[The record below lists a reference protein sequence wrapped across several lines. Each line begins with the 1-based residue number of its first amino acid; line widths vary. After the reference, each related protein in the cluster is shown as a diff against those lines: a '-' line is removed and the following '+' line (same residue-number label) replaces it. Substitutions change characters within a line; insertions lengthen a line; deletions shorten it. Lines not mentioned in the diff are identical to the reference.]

1 MDSTQ
6 SRTRRSRLGVRVLRA
21 LRRLTVIVALVGAL
35 VVAAWYYGFDRLDE
49 EIRLRV
55 ETELGR
61 KYPHLIVTIRSA
73 RRIPGEG
80 VELRGI
86 ELRDRADPDGLLL
99 LQVDEALAVCDTRL
113 PDFVSRTPRI
123 VRLDL
128 RRPTVQAQRQADG
141 SWNVARL
148 IAHSAAPREPLAPR
162 VTVTGGTIEI
172 IDPMSEAATPL
183 ALRNIELT
191 LQPLAES
198 SQLRVAGTFSGDHL
212 DRAEIDG
219 LIDPLSTAWEVR
231 GAVEGLEFSPRLR
244 TALPRELAELVRP
257 LSTVRGRTFL
267 GFSVKRS
274 PAAPGAAPQPLEFV
288 VSGKISEGRIDDSR
302 LPEPLADVEGTIRAD
317 NHGVRIDDL
326 SARCGRTTLQFNGE
340 LFGLAERSPWR
351 IELTAQQLDLG
362 RVPTSELPA
371 ALARVFADF
380 SPGGEVDLTA
390 NIESD
395 GENLRP
401 NVEIACRNLSLRY
414 HRFSYPLTGGTGSIE
429 LKDDR
434 LVVRLRMLAGSQ
446 YVQCRADVQHPGSNF
461 RGWVEMHSEGDLPV
475 DEALLTALE
484 PRFQKVVR
492 PFHPRGNI
500 SLSGRLQ
507 RGLADEEVQKTLRIT
522 MHDCSIQHD
531 KFSYPIDKIG
541 GTLQL
546 TNQNWMFRNLV
557 GRNDSAYITGEGT
570 WRDSPT
576 DGRHL
581 DLEFKARDVPL
592 ADELRLALSPEVQ
605 RLWANLRPRG
615 NIDQLTVRLG
625 YYAADKRMAV
635 DVTGAKWPAEQNQE
649 GRTLSI
655 EPSWF
660 RYRLENLTGT
670 IHYRDGRIDLH
681 RLAANHGKASLTAEG
696 TCAAIPKVGW
706 QLQLAR
712 LTADRL
718 ESDHDLIAALPEPL
732 GQGLSHLA
740 ISGPLNVLGTLGVLV
755 PSDAAAKPQLEW
767 DLTIDLE
774 NGRLATAVPVEHVHG
789 GVRLVGEAGPQ
800 GTMSRG
806 ELAVDSAVIQGIQL
820 TTIAGPLLL
829 EGERLR
835 FGIAA
840 GQPDAQHIPR
850 QVTAYCNSLAGTITL
865 DGQVAL
871 APRGEFDLVAGID
884 NADLAAT
891 VTHFAPR
898 QKGLSGKVFGVVN
911 LAGTLEGVHTWRGA
925 GQVRLR
931 DADIYEL
938 PAMISMLNLLSVQRP
953 NRTAFT
959 TSHIDFRIEGDDL
972 TFDRI
977 DFSGDALCLKGKGRM
992 TGRRD
997 LDFKFYPQLGRDETH
1012 LPIFRPLVGEAS
1024 RQFMLIEVSGT
1035 LDKQQVT
1042 RTVFPQ
1048 LDERLAQLFP
1058 ELAVRQAEIQA
1069 ERDAA
1074 GPPILTLPRQALER
1088 SGLMP
1093 KR

>member
-1 MDSTQ
+1 MDSKLP
-6 SRTRRSRLGVRVLRA
+6 RAKRSRLGVRMLRA
-21 LRRLTVIVALVGAL
+21 LRRLTVIVALLGAL

-55 ETELGR
+55 ESELGQ

-73 RRIPGEG
+73 RRLPGIG

-86 ELRDRADPDGLLL
+86 ELRDRADPDGLVL

-113 PDFVSRTPRI
+113 PDFVSHTPRI
-123 VRLDL
+123 TRLDL
-128 RRPTVQAQRQADG
+128 HRPTVQAQRQADG

-148 IAHSAAPREPLAPR
+148 IAQSATPREPLAPH
-162 VTVTGGTIEI
+162 VTVTDGTIEI

-183 ALRNIELT
+183 ALRNIEISLE
-191 LQPLAES
+191 PVS
-198 SQLRVAGTFSGDHL
+198 GSPQLHIVGSFAGDHL

-219 LIDPLSTAWEVR
+219 LVDPQSAAWELR

-267 GFSVKRS
+267 GFSVQRRL
-274 PAAPGAAPQPLEFV
+274 APSGQPPLPLEFV

-302 LPEPLADVEGTIRAD
+302 LPEPLADVEGTIRVD
-317 NHGVRIDDL
+317 NQGVRIEDL
-326 SARCGRTTLQFNGE
+326 SARCGRTTLEFDGE
-340 LFGLAERSPWR
+340 LFGLSDSAPWR
-351 IELTAQQLDLG
+351 IGLTARQLDLG
-362 RVPTSELPA
+362 RISTGELPS
-371 ALARVFADF
+371 ALARVFSDF
-380 SPGGEVDLTA
+380 SPGGDVDLTA

-395 GENLRP
+395 GVNLRP
-401 NVEIACRNLSLRY
+401 DIEIACHNLSLRY
-414 HRFSYPLTGGTGSIE
+414 HRFPYPLTSGTGSIE
-429 LKDDR
+429 LKNDR
-434 LVVRLRMLAGSQ
+434 LVARLRMLAGSQ
-446 YVQCRADVQHPGSNF
+446 YVQCRADVQHPGPDF
-461 RGWVEMHSEGDLPV
+461 QGWVELHSEGPLPV

-507 RGLADEEVQKTLRIT
+507 RGLADEEVQKSLRIT
-522 MHDCSIQHD
+522 MHECSIQHD

-570 WRDSPT
+570 WRDSPV

-625 YYAADKRMAV
+625 YYRDDRRMAV
-635 DVTGAKWPAEQNQE
+635 DVNGAKWPAQQNQE
-649 GRTLSI
+649 GRALSI

-660 RYRLENLTGT
+660 RYRLENLTGA
-670 IHYRDGRIDLH
+670 IHYHDGRIELQH
-681 RLAANHGKASLTAEG
+681 LAANHGKASLTAEG
-696 TCAAIPKVGW
+696 TCAAIPDVGW
-706 QLQLAR
+706 QLQLTK

-740 ISGPLNVLGTLGVLV
+740 ISGPLNVLGSLGVLV
-755 PSDAAAKPQLEW
+755 PGDSTAKPNLHW
-767 DLTIDLE
+767 DLSIDLE
-774 NGRLATAVPVEHVHG
+774 NGRLAMAIPVEHIHG
-789 GVRLVGEAGPQ
+789 GVRLVGQAGPQ
-800 GTMSRG
+800 GTQSRG
-806 ELAVDSAVIQGIQL
+806 ELAVDSAVVQGIQFTSL
-820 TTIAGPLLL
+820 SGPLLL
-829 EGERLR
+829 EDARLR

-840 GQPDAQHIPR
+840 GQSDTESVPR
-850 QVTAYCNSLAGTITL
+850 QVTAFSNSLAGTVTL
-865 DGQVAL
+865 DGQMAL
-871 APRGEFDLVAGID
+871 APRGEFDIVAGID

-891 VTHFAPR
+891 VSHFSPR
-898 QKGLSGKVFGVVN
+898 QQGLSGKVFGVVH

-959 TSHIDFRIEGDDL
+959 TSDIDFRVAGDDL

-997 LDFKFYPQLGRDETH
+997 IDLKFYPQLGPDETH

-1024 RQFMLIEVSGT
+1024 RQFMLIEVTGT
-1035 LDKQQVT
+1035 LDKQNVT

-1058 ELAVRQAEIQA
+1058 ELAARQAELQA
-1069 ERDAA
+1069 ERQST
-1074 GPPILTLPRQALER
+1074 GPPILDLPRQALER
-1088 SGLMP
+1088 TGLMP